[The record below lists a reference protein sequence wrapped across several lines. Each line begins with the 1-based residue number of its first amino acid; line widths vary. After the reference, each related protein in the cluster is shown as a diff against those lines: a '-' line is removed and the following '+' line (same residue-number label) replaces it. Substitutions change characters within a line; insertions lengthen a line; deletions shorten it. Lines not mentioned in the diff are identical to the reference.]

1 MPEAVRVLAFD
12 FGMKRIGTALG
23 NTLTN
28 TASPLETLSCNH
40 PDLPWPAIDELVSS
54 WAPTLLLLGLPQTDN
69 DKPGPLEKIIHR
81 FAAQLQKRYDMP
93 VEFVNEAFTSHE
105 AEARLKR
112 QRQQGR
118 KQRVTKSEI
127 DRQAAAVIIET
138 WLENHGA
145 T

>member
-12 FGMKRIGTALG
+12 FGRKRIGTALG
-23 NTLTN
+23 NTITA
-28 TASPLETLSCNH
+28 TASPLDTLHCDY
-40 PDLPWPAIDELVSS
+40 PDLPWSAIDQLIAD
-54 WAPTLLLLGLPQTDN
+54 WAPSRLLLGLPHTD
-69 DKPGPLEKIIHR
+69 DGKPSVMEKPIRR
-81 FAAQLQKRYDMP
+81 FATQLQKRYDKP

-118 KQRVTKSEI
+118 KQRVTKREI
-127 DRQAAAVIIET
+127 DRLAAAVIVET